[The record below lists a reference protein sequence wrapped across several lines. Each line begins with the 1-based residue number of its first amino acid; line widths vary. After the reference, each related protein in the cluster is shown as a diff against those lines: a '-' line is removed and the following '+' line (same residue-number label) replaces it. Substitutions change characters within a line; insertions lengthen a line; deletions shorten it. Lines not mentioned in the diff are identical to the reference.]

1 MTLPIPPLPAAEIA
15 TLRAADRARIA
26 AALGGV
32 LPLTEAR
39 WFPRGNG
46 YVPNAS
52 ERIESDSN
60 SITPGR
66 QPNFLRY
73 VAGSVFTHCGD
84 AWGFVGRA
92 LDALLRGDLG
102 GAAHLVYY
110 AELRAAVSLLASEG
124 IFIGNVDHFA
134 VTQADV
140 QAFGK
145 QNGRKAGTHRFA
157 WQALQAW
164 TDGPRALA
172 VFSQVVRPG
181 GEAFAG
187 WASSLTSRSAQAKID
202 AVFKL
207 MSIDLREFDNDHRRR
222 NTASYNPSRLHP
234 RDMPASEIRDLV
246 ADVWRALEPG
256 PAGAFPVLDDA
267 LLPELLRSIYSSVQ
281 RSSVSW
287 DDWVMGLAPASQTG
301 SALLESV
308 RATGPGAANTGLVG
322 AMYTSRATETD
333 ARLYLRPMLA
343 RTVLLLRIATGS
355 AIQLLHESGHGPTSI
370 RAWVESLAAARGLW
384 PDGAPLDDPRDLWA
398 DVELALEEAD
408 AAGTGSLHEL
418 LRGLPTGVLTLGQ
431 AERVPVW
438 SLA

>member
-1 MTLPIPPLPAAEIA
+1 MPQPIPRLPTAEIT
-15 TLRAADRARIA
+15 TLQAADRSRIA
-26 AALGGV
+26 TALGGV

-60 SITPGR
+60 AITKGR

-102 GAAHLVYY
+102 GAVHLVYY
-110 AELRAAVSLLASEG
+110 AELRAALSLLASEG
-124 IFIGNVDHFA
+124 VFIGNVDHFA
-134 VTQADV
+134 ITQASV
-140 QAFGK
+140 QPFGK
-145 QNGRKAGTHRFA
+145 QNGRKVGTHRFA

-164 TDGPRALA
+164 TDGPRAMT

-181 GEAFAG
+181 AVDFGD
-187 WASSLTSRSAQAKID
+187 WVSSLTSRAAQAKVD

-222 NTASYNPSRLHP
+222 NTASYNPSRLRP

-256 PAGAFPVLDDA
+256 PSGAFPVLDDA

-281 RSSVSW
+281 RTGVAW
-287 DDWVMGLAPASQTG
+287 DDWVASLAPASQSG
-301 SALLESV
+301 SALLEAV
-308 RATGPGAANTGLVG
+308 RANGPGAASTGLVG

-333 ARLYLRPMLA
+333 ATVFLRPMLA

-355 AIQLLHESGHGPTSI
+355 AIQLLRDSGYGPASLS
-370 RAWVESLAAARGLW
+370 AWVESLAEARGLW
-384 PDGAPLDDPRDLWA
+384 PDGTPLDDPRDLWA
-398 DVELALEEAD
+398 DVELALDEAD

-418 LRGLPTGVLTLGQ
+418 LRGLPTGVLTFGQ
-431 AERVPVW
+431 ADRVPVW
-438 SLA
+438 SFA

>member
-1 MTLPIPPLPAAEIA
+1 MAKPISPLPAAEIT
-15 TLRAADRARIA
+15 TLQAADRARVA
-26 AALGGV
+26 TALSSV
-32 LPLTEAR
+32 LPLSEAQ

-52 ERIESDSN
+52 ERIESDCN
-60 SITPGR
+60 SITRGR

-84 AWGFVGRA
+84 AWSFVGRA

-102 GAAHLVYY
+102 GAVHLVYY
-110 AELRAAVSLLASEG
+110 AELRAALSLLASEG
-124 IFIGNVDHFA
+124 VFVGNYDHFA
-134 VTQADV
+134 VAQASV
-140 QAFGK
+140 VRFGK
-145 QNGRKAGTHRFA
+145 GRRVGTHTFA

-164 TDGPRALA
+164 TDGPRAMT

-181 GEAFAG
+181 AVNFGD
-187 WASSLTSRSAQAKID
+187 WVSSLTSRSAQAKVD

-222 NTASYNPSRLHP
+222 NTASYNPSRLRP
-234 RDMPASEIRDLV
+234 RDMPAFEIRDLV

-256 PAGAFPVLDDA
+256 PSGAFPVLDDA
-267 LLPELLRSIYSSVQ
+267 LLPALLRSIYGAVQ
-281 RSSVSW
+281 RNGVAW
-287 DDWVMGLAPASQTG
+287 DDWVASLAPASQSG

-308 RATGPGAANTGLVG
+308 RANGPSVASAGLVG
-322 AMYTSRATETD
+322 AMFTSRATGSD
-333 ARLYLRPMLA
+333 ATVFLRPMLA

-355 AIQLLHESGHGPTSI
+355 AIQLLRDSGHGPTSLS
-370 RAWVESLAAARGLW
+370 AWVESLAEARGLW
-384 PDGAPLDDPRDLWA
+384 PDGTPLDDPRDLWA
-398 DVELALEEAD
+398 DVEVALDEAD
-408 AAGTGSLHEL
+408 AAGTESLHEL

-438 SLA
+438 SFV